1 MSLFYYQ
8 DQNALS
14 KIYLIQIGDG
24 VTIGKISLTIEAT
37 NSILVLVVRRCYHT
51 NDLLFFTKITSV
63 VKRMFCIGRTW
74 TKNSFFFN
82 FWVFKNISTSR
93 LLLTTSA
100 KLELGNARSY
110 SFKDGAYYCYCA
122 YGLRISR
129 YSDFLSPM
137 LTNTGIFL
145 RGLKLSGESRS

>member
-51 NDLLFFTKITSV
+51 NGLLLFTKITSV

-74 TKNSFFFN
+74 TKNKVFFLISEFSKTFRLHVFFSPHQLNSNWATLAHTHLRTVPTIVIAHTVCASPDTQISYRPCLLIQGSF
-82 FWVFKNISTSR
+82 
-93 LLLTTSA
+93 
-100 KLELGNARSY
+100 
-110 SFKDGAYYCYCA
+110 CA
-122 YGLRISR
+122 V
-129 YSDFLSPM
+129 
-137 LTNTGIFL
+137 
-145 RGLKLSGESRS
+145 